1 MLDEIDLSTVNP
13 AAHPEEMTEIRRFL
27 EARGLDL
34 DTTLDLV
41 VTARH
46 YGDLLGC
53 AGLSGDVVKCVAI
66 AERLQGADLLPRLM
80 LEVSFLALDRGHP
93 HLFLYT
99 SPRNETAFRACG
111 FHPVVTVPDQV
122 LMMENTPRGVHAYAE
137 ELRHYRRERD
147 RVGAVVL
154 NANPFTLGHRHLLT
168 VAAARCAFLHVF
180 VVGEDASAFPFEDR
194 LALVRAGVAE
204 MDLRD
209 RIHVHPGS
217 RYVVSKA
224 TFPTYFL
231 KDRGIVDLAATAVD
245 LLVFRQHIAPALG
258 VTHRF
263 VGSEPFCAVTR
274 QYNADMHYWLE
285 RRDLPAAPVEV
296 VEIPRLERG
305 GAAISATEV
314 RRRLAAG
321 DVESLR
327 RLVPRPTFHLIA
339 TRAGRPDLT
348 DSPGPTRAATPD
360 PTPTPTPTP
369 TSGGA

>member
-13 AAHPEEMTEIRRFL
+13 AAHPEEMAEIRRFL
-27 EARGLDL
+27 EAQGLDL
-34 DTTLDLV
+34 DTTLEVV

-46 YGDLLGC
+46 YGRLLGC
-53 AGLSGDVVKCVAI
+53 AGLTGGVVKCVAV
-66 AERLQGADLLPRLM
+66 AEEMQGQDLLPRLM
-80 LEVSFLALDRGHP
+80 LEVSFHALDRGHP

-99 SPRNETAFRACG
+99 SPRNEAAFRACG
-111 FHPVVTVPDQV
+111 FHPIVTVPDQV
-122 LMMENTPRGVHAYAE
+122 LMMENTPRGVNAYAE
-137 ELRHYRRERD
+137 ELRHYRRERA

-168 VAAARCAFLHVF
+168 VAAAECDYLHVF
-180 VVGEDASAFPFEDR
+180 VVGEDASAFPFEQR

-209 RIHVHPGS
+209 HIHVHPGT

-231 KDRGIVDLAATAVD
+231 KDRGIVDLVATAVD
-245 LLVFRQHIAPALG
+245 LLIFRQHIAPALSI
-258 VTHRF
+258 THRY
-263 VGSEPFCAVTR
+263 VGTEPYCAVTR

-314 RRRLAAG
+314 RRRLADG

-327 RLVPRPTFHLIA
+327 RLVPRPTFRLLA
-339 TRAGRPDLT
+339 SLAGTST
-348 DSPGPTRAATPD
+348 DDPSLA
-360 PTPTPTPTP
+360 PTPI
-369 TSGGA
+369 SGGA

>member
-1 MLDEIDLSTVNP
+1 VGVVLDEIDLSAMIPT
-13 AAHPEEMTEIRRFL
+13 AHPEEMEEIRRFL
-27 EARGLDL
+27 AAHSLDL
-34 DTTLDLV
+34 DTTLEVV

-46 YGDLLGC
+46 YGRLLGC
-53 AGLSGDVVKCVAI
+53 AGLTGSVVKCVAVD
-66 AERLQGADLLPRLM
+66 EEMQGRDLLPRLM
-80 LEVSFLALDRGHP
+80 LEVSFLALDRGRP

-99 SPRNETAFRACG
+99 SPRNEAAFRACG

-137 ELRHYRRERD
+137 ELRHYRRERE

-168 VAAARCAFLHVF
+168 VAAAECDYLHVF
-180 VVGEDASAFPFEDR
+180 VVGEDASAFSFDQR
-194 LALVRAGVAE
+194 IALVRAGVAE

-209 RIHVHPGS
+209 RIHVHPGT

-245 LLVFRQHIAPALG
+245 LLIFRQHIAPALG
-258 VTHRF
+258 ITHRY
-263 VGSEPFCAVTR
+263 VGTEPFCAVTR

-285 RRDLPAAPVEV
+285 RRDLPAPPVEV
-296 VEIPRLERG
+296 VEVPRLERG
-305 GAAISATEV
+305 GAAVSATEV
-314 RRRLAAG
+314 RRRYAAGDLEGLRDLVPLPTFRLLAAG
-321 DVESLR
+321 DAPATTTR
-327 RLVPRPTFHLIA
+327 TLVH
-339 TRAGRPDLT
+339 
-348 DSPGPTRAATPD
+348 S
-360 PTPTPTPTP
+360 P

>member
-1 MLDEIDLSTVNP
+1 MIDEIDLSTVSP
-13 AAHPEEMTEIRRFL
+13 AAHPEEMDEIRRFL
-27 EARGLDL
+27 AAHDLDL
-34 DTTLDLV
+34 DATLEVV

-46 YGDLLGC
+46 YGTLLGC
-53 AGLSGDVVKCVAI
+53 AGLTGDVVKCVAV
-66 AERLQGADLLPRLM
+66 AEEMQGRDLLPRLM

-111 FHPVVTVPDQV
+111 FHSIVTVPDQV
-122 LMMENTPRGVHAYAE
+122 LMMENTPRGIHAYAE
-137 ELRHYRRERD
+137 ELRSYRRERE

-168 VAAARCAFLHVF
+168 RAASECDYLHVF
-180 VVGEDASAFPFEDR
+180 VVGEDASSFPFEQR
-194 LALVRAGVAE
+194 LALVRAGVSE

-209 RIHVHPGS
+209 RIHVHPGT

-224 TFPTYFL
+224 TFPTYFI
-231 KDRGIVDLAATAVD
+231 KDRGIVDLVATAVD

-258 VTHRF
+258 VTHRY
-263 VGSEPFCAVTR
+263 VGTEPFCAVTR

-285 RRDLPAAPVEV
+285 RRDLPAPPVEV

-305 GAAISATEV
+305 GAAVSATEV

-321 DVESLR
+321 DLDGLR
-327 RLVPRPTFHLIA
+327 PLVPRPTWQLLTSSPA
-339 TRAGRPDLT
+339 SARALAP
-348 DSPGPTRAATPD
+348 S
-360 PTPTPTPTP
+360 P